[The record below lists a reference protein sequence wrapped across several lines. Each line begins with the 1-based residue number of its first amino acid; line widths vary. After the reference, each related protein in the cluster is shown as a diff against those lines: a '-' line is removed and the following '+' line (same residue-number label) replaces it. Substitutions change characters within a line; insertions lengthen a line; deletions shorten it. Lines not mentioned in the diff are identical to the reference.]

1 MPELHARELFP
12 ATEATSTTT
21 RSTGGVSR
29 RTLIW
34 MTAIPLALL
43 AGLTLAC
50 MLTRFDLWVTQQFF
64 HEGHFPYYG
73 SALAEFLY
81 HYGPWP
87 GIVFGIGCLV
97 LCGATSLLMRL
108 AVWRKEMLFL
118 TLAVLIGPVIL
129 INGTL
134 KPGWD
139 RPRPVSIEVFGGR
152 HQYVPPGVIGGYEKG
167 RSFPSG
173 HASMGYVFLL
183 PAFLLLRKYPQAAAT
198 VFAVGFLLGA
208 GIGLSRV
215 AEGRHFLSD
224 IVWSGA
230 IVYFTGL
237 ALYVAM
243 RLDRGSDAE
252 HPGAPAATVPFAR
265 GGQVP
270 ANSDQARSNSAA

>member
-1 MPELHARELFP
+1 MPELHARALFP
-12 ATEATSTTT
+12 ATEATSGTA
-21 RSTGGVSR
+21 RPPGGVSR
-29 RTLIW
+29 RALIW
-34 MTAIPLALL
+34 MTSIPLALL

-50 MLTRFDLWVTQQFF
+50 VLTRFDLWVTQQFF
-64 HEGHFPYYG
+64 HEGRFPYYG

-81 HYGPWP
+81 SYGPWP
-87 GIVFGIGCLV
+87 GIAFSIGCLV
-97 LCGATSLLMRL
+97 LFLATLVGT
-108 AVWRKEMLFL
+108 APAAWRKGTLFL
-118 TLAVLIGPVIL
+118 TLAVLIGPVVL

-139 RPRPVSIEVFGGR
+139 RPRPVSIESFGGS

-183 PAFLLLRKYPQAAAT
+183 PAFLLLRRYPQAALA

-243 RLDRGSDAE
+243 RLYRGSESE
-252 HPGAPAATVPFAR
+252 HAGAHAATVPFAR
-265 GGQVP
+265 GGQPPVD
-270 ANSDQARSNSAA
+270 SDQARSNSAA